1 MKIDCES
8 IFREDLFLYNCLQI
22 PSAVAFLTGAF
33 PAAQPRGFAPYVVC
47 DPVVGSYQ
55 VRFHFSLFSASYSK
69 DRIYVYIPILFD
81 SVRSPW
87 INNLCRPTVE
97 RRRWARLGCGPDGAD
112 AVVVRPAG
120 PVQGRHHHFHFG
132 RRCLRSRLSRARVA
146 EQRPRPRFLLGPGM
160 MMPFSAGNL
169 DMMIELS
176 SPYCPASLAIGEIP
190 TIGYK
195 VKTSRRTQCAE

>member
-69 DRIYVYIPILFD
+69 RSDICIYTD
-81 SVRSPW
+81 SVRF
-87 INNLCRPTVE
+87 C
-97 RRRWARLGCGPDGAD
+97 
-112 AVVVRPAG
+112 
-120 PVQGRHHHFHFG
+120 
-132 RRCLRSRLSRARVA
+132 
-146 EQRPRPRFLLGPGM
+146 
-160 MMPFSAGNL
+160 
-169 DMMIELS
+169 
-176 SPYCPASLAIGEIP
+176 SLALDKQSVSSNSGAAAVGA
-190 TIGYK
+190 TRMW
-195 VKTSRRTQCAE
+195 T

>member
-1 MKIDCES
+1 MNRFSGKTYFYTIAS
-8 IFREDLFLYNCLQI
+8 RFPR
-22 PSAVAFLTGAF
+22 PSPSSPVRS
-33 PAAQPRGFAPYVVC
+33 PPPSRAASRPTSSATRSWAPTRSVFT
-47 DPVVGSYQ
+47 
-55 VRFHFSLFSASYSK
+55 FHFSAPRTVK

-146 EQRPRPRFLLGPGM
+146 EQRPRPRFVLGPGM
-160 MMPFSAGNL
+160 IMMLFSATNP
-169 DMMIELS
+169 DVMIKLS